1 MKPIIEI
8 DLDDEAPRQNYR
20 VSPHEDDPV
29 ELKVAGVKV
38 RIIDISAKG
47 VAFYFNG
54 DAKKSEYPIEL
65 SFETDRAYEMQCN
78 LKLIR
83 RDKPEYSGE
92 FIDLSERDITRL
104 TSLIVD
110 CQKRAIHRGKVQL
123 SDDNEESSN

>member
-8 DLDDEAPRQNYR
+8 DVDDEAPRQNYR
-20 VSPHEDDPV
+20 VTPHEDDPV

-38 RIIDISAKG
+38 KIIDISAKG

-54 DAKKSEYPIEL
+54 EAKKSEYPIL
-65 SFETDRAYEMQCN
+65 LTFETDRAYEMQCS

-92 FIDLSERDITRL
+92 FIDLSERDVSRL

-110 CQKRAIHRGKVQL
+110 CQKRAIHRGKLQQ
-123 SDDNEESSN
+123 NEESEES